1 MENLTTNHMDSQPT
15 TTSSQ
20 EAPTNFTVNHTD
32 PEAPIDGEHAAL
44 SQLGEPFKRANGTW
58 SDGGT
63 DTHTP
68 NGHFRKDWTKAM
80 SNSQNRR
87 WLLQLALTRCCN
99 VIDIIEIMG
108 SLMRKAKGGDRHCAE
123 LVLKYVVGDP
133 VTMELMQRMHTLE
146 AAAGLK
152 GQAPTDIKADQEAL
166 EITKTLKLAEASVA

>member
-1 MENLTTNHMDSQPT
+1 MENLPTNHMNSQSNTIPD
-15 TTSSQ
+15 Q
-20 EAPTNFTVNHTD
+20 DPPHQNPVNHVD
-32 PEAPIDGEHAAL
+32 PTAPIDGEHAAL
-44 SQLGEPFKRANGTW
+44 QQLGEPFKCANGTW

-99 VIDIIEIMG
+99 VVDIIEIM
-108 SLMRKAKGGDRHCAE
+108 STLMRKAKGGDRHCAE

-133 VTMELMQRMHTLE
+133 VTMELLQRMQALE
-146 AAAGLK
+146 VAAGLK
-152 GQAPTDIKADQEAL
+152 GQAPTQIAQDQEAI
-166 EITKTLKLAEASVA
+166 EITKTLKLAEAQVA